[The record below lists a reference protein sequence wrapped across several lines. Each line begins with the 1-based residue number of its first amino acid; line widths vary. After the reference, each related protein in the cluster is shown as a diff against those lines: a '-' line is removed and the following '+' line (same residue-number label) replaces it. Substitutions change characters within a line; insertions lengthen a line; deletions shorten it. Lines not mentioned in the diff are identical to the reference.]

1 MDLKRLFAER
11 AALVY
16 GPSGA
21 GKTVLISKVAFDFA
35 KEGKRVLWITF
46 NEGRDTLQETWR
58 SFGWRPEEIVVYDFP
73 FVPQYRETLFNQVVD
88 LAYKER
94 AEVFVVDGVE
104 AMVFDR
110 ASADALTKIGL
121 FSIIGIEAKYN
132 PLGDIADVIIKMEAK
147 YTTYAAIRRLKIQKA
162 RGLEVSKPIYYLA
175 MLPTGPV
182 LLSDEHVPS
191 GEHRHVPPPG
201 LLAHL
206 VKEVPQ
212 GTQIA
217 VYGPHQRLSAA
228 VVDSHNSVAYVH
240 KPHQL
245 EFFRKA
251 ETHVVSPMEHMRLEH
266 YAQKIISQYIITLD
280 AEQIPRW
287 LRRFREPK
295 AVWVDIYTTPP
306 DATSYDY
313 VFYVDRG
320 KIRVEHSPEPL
331 QQVELPLQK
340 LQHLSRL

>member
-266 YAQKIISQYIITLD
+266 YAQ
-280 AEQIPRW
+280 R
-287 LRRFREPK
+287 
-295 AVWVDIYTTPP
+295 
-306 DATSYDY
+306 
-313 VFYVDRG
+313 
-320 KIRVEHSPEPL
+320 
-331 QQVELPLQK
+331 
-340 LQHLSRL
+340 